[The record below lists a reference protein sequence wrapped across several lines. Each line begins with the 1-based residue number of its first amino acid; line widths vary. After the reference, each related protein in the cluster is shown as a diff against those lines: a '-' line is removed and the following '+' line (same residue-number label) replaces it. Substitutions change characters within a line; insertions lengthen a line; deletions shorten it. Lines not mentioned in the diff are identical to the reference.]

1 MKKTS
6 SLLLSLL
13 LPCLIHSAIVL
24 PDPELSTNGNQLEL
38 SWIGKA
44 DLYASGDL
52 SDWSLVGESLVAPY
66 NTSVSSTTYY
76 RVDHKVLN
84 YAVVDSRQTSSYDE
98 NGDVVTPITGAEYY
112 GQDAIY
118 SGTQPSYTD
127 NGDGTVTDN
136 NTGLIW
142 QQVPPEAFYT
152 WEEAQNYADNLVLG
166 GHDDWRLPTM
176 KESISLADF
185 RGSSRQQI
193 DLPYIDDT
201 YFTIHDPL
209 AVDTYVPSS
218 AENPNRSKRN
228 IDGQYWSSNAYIG
241 RTMNNNTSTFGFNFL
256 DGRIKSYP
264 NGMSGPTGTCFV
276 RCVRGPTDYGENNY
290 IDNGDGTITDL
301 STGLMWLK
309 EDSGATVG
317 TLDWIDAL
325 AWSEE
330 LEAAGFTDWR
340 LPNAKELHTLVDYT
354 RAPDAEDESRR
365 SAAIDPIFD
374 MTETE
379 SWFWTST
386 SLGDDLFAWAV
397 YVCFG
402 QASAVDTGT
411 GLPTINAHGAGA
423 MRSDPKT
430 GDPADFVG
438 EDGGHGPQNDQV
450 RIQNYVRPVRT
461 AFSVQDLQPEVE
473 QPNILLLIVDD
484 WGIDSSPLYNT
495 NPSASLPPMPTLD
508 ALAADGLLFENAY
521 VQPTCSPTRTNI
533 LTGRYSFRH
542 GVGAPVQGEAQLT
555 EAEITL
561 PEVFAAAGSPYAL
574 ASFGKYH
581 LNSGNI
587 QSIADTP
594 NTIAGW
600 PHFAGG
606 MGGGVNDYYDWTKV
620 TNGVIERNV
629 SDYPTTDTVDDAT
642 QWIEAQGDNPWFC
655 WIGFNAAHTPFHNPP
670 EELHSYTGIP
680 DEPVGANRRP
690 AYEAAL
696 EALDTE
702 ISRLLESVDMSNTMI
717 ILMGDNGTP
726 SGVVQEPFGNGRA
739 KGSLYDG
746 GTHVPFMITGPSVK
760 STGGTNA
767 LVHCVDLFDTILG
780 WTGIDYMDH
789 VPTDVAIDSISLSP
803 VLNGEAGNRQYA
815 LCENFGSDNGPEGSA
830 VTDGRYKL
838 VLITGSAEEFY
849 DLSVDENE
857 QDNLLDQGLSLEEQA
872 AYDDLVAYLTGL
884 YQGS

>member
-1 MKKTS
+1 MNKRF
-6 SLLLSLL
+6 SLLLLILPLL
-13 LPCLIHSAIVL
+13 AYTQIEL
-24 PDPELSTNGNQLEL
+24 PDPVLSTSGNQLEL
-38 SWIGKA
+38 EWTGKA
-44 DLYASGDL
+44 DLYQSTDL
-52 SDWSLVGESLVAPY
+52 NSWILVGQSLTAPY
-66 NTSVSSTTYY
+66 LGSLSESAFFQ
-76 RVDHKVLN
+76 VDHLVLN
-84 YAVVDSRQTSSYDE
+84 YNVVDTRQASAYDQ
-98 NGDVVTPITGAEYY
+98 NGNVVNPVTGEVYY
-112 GQDAIY
+112 GQDSNY

-127 NGDGTVTDN
+127 NGDGTVSDN
-136 NTGLIW
+136 NTGLMW

-152 WEEAQNYADNLVLG
+152 WEEAQSYAENLVLG

-176 KESISLADF
+176 KESLSLADF
-185 RGSSRQQI
+185 RGSSRNEI
-193 DLPYIDDT
+193 DLPYIDDSV
-201 YFTIHDPL
+201 FTIHDPL
-209 AVDTYVPSS
+209 AVTTYVPSS
-218 AENPNRSKRN
+218 AENPNRAKRN

-325 AWSEE
+325 AWAEN
-330 LEAAGFTDWR
+330 LEAAGYSDWR

-354 RAPDAEDESRR
+354 RAPDAEDASRR
-365 SAAIDPIFD
+365 TAAIDPIFD
-374 MTETE
+374 LTETE

-386 SLGDDLFAWAV
+386 SLGDDLFEWAV

-402 QASAVDTGT
+402 QASAVDTNT
-411 GLPTINAHGAGA
+411 GQPTINAHGAGA

-461 AFSVQDLQPEVE
+461 AFNPQDLEPVVE

-484 WGIDSSPLYNT
+484 WGIDSSSLYNT
-495 NPSASLPPMPTLD
+495 NTSASLLPMPTLD
-508 ALAADGLLFENAY
+508 ALAAQGLLFNSAY

-542 GVGAPVQGEAQLT
+542 GVGSPVSGNAQLT

-561 PEVFAAAGSPYAL
+561 PEVFAAASSPYAL

-581 LNSGNI
+581 LNAGNTNV
-587 QSIADTP
+587 IADTP

-606 MGGGVNDYYDWTKV
+606 MGGGVSDYYNWTKV
-620 TNGVIERNV
+620 TNGVVERNV
-629 SDYPTTDTVDDAT
+629 SDYVTTVTVNDAAT
-642 QWIEAQGDNPWFC
+642 WIESQVDNPWFC

-670 EELHSYTGIP
+670 EELHSYSGIP
-680 DEPVGANRRP
+680 DTPTGANRRP

-702 ISRLLESVDMSNTMI
+702 INRLLQSVDLSETMI
-717 ILMGDNGTP
+717 IVMGDNGTP
-726 SGVVQEPFGNGRA
+726 AGVVQAPFDNSHA
-739 KGSLYDG
+739 KGSVYDG
-746 GTHVPFMITGPSVK
+746 GTHVPFMIAGPEVKFTG
-760 STGGTNA
+760 STDA

-780 WTGIDYMDH
+780 WAGIDYMEH
-789 VPTDVAIDSISLSP
+789 VPVDVAIDSISLSP
-803 VLNGEAGNRQYA
+803 VLNGGVGERQFA
-815 LCENFGSDNGPEGSA
+815 LSESFGSSNDATASA

-838 VLITGSAEEFY
+838 VLVPDAPEEFY
-849 DLSVDENE
+849 DMATDENE
-857 QDNLLDQGLSLEEQA
+857 QENLLDSGLSTDEQA
-872 AYDDLVAYLTGL
+872 AYNALVAYVNGL
-884 YQGS
+884 N

>member
-1 MKKTS
+1 MNKTF
-6 SLLLSLL
+6 SLLLLFLPSLAY
-13 LPCLIHSAIVL
+13 PDIEI
-24 PDPELSTNGNQLEL
+24 PDPVLSVTGNQLEL
-38 SWIGKA
+38 NWIGKA
-44 DLYASGDL
+44 DLYESGDL
-52 SDWSLVGESLVAPY
+52 ENWNPVGQSLLAPFSGTVSD
-66 NTSVSSTTYY
+66 TSFY
-76 RVDHKVLN
+76 RVDHKILN
-84 YAVVDSRQTSSYDE
+84 YAVVDTRQASAYDLSG
-98 NGDVVTPITGAEYY
+98 NVVDPLPGEAYY
-112 GQDAIY
+112 GQDSLY

-152 WEEAQNYADNLVLG
+152 WEEAQSYADNLVLG

-185 RGSSRQQI
+185 RGSSRQSI
-193 DLPYIDDT
+193 DRPYIDDT
-201 YFTIHDPL
+201 VFTIHDPL
-209 AVDTYVPSS
+209 VVTTYVPSS

-241 RTMNNNTSTFGFNFL
+241 RTMNNNSSTFGFNFL

-264 NGMSGPTGTCFV
+264 NGMTGPTGTCFV

-301 STGLMWLK
+301 ATGLMWLK

-325 AWSEE
+325 AWSED
-330 LEAAGFTDWR
+330 LEAAGYTDWR

-354 RAPDAEDESRR
+354 RAPDAEDETRR

-374 MTETE
+374 LTETE

-402 QASAVDTGT
+402 QASAVDVNT

-461 AFSVQDLQPEVE
+461 AFTHQSAEPEVE
-473 QPNILLLIVDD
+473 QPNILLMIVDD
-484 WGIDSSPLYNT
+484 WGIDSSSLYNA

-508 ALAADGLLFENAY
+508 ALAADGLLFRKAY

-542 GVGAPVQGEAQLT
+542 GVGAPVSGSAQLT

-594 NTIAGW
+594 NTVAGW

-620 TNGVIERNV
+620 TNGVIERNI
-629 SDYPTTDTVDDAT
+629 SEYPTTVTVNDAAS
-642 QWIEAQGDNPWFC
+642 WIEEQGDNPWFC

-680 DEPVGANRRP
+680 DVPVGANRRP

-702 ISRLLESVDMSNTMI
+702 VSRLLESVDLSETMI

-726 SGVVQEPFGNGRA
+726 AGVVQEPFGNGHA
-739 KGSLYDG
+739 KGSVYEG
-746 GTHVPFMITGPSVK
+746 GTHVPFMIAGPGVGLK
-760 STGGTNA
+760 GSTDA
-767 LVHCVDLFDTILG
+767 LVHCVDIFDTILG
-780 WTGIDYMDH
+780 WAGIDYMDY
-789 VPTDVAIDSISLSP
+789 VPMDVTVDSVSLAP
-803 VLNGEAGNRQYA
+803 ILEGESGSRQFA
-815 LCENFGSDNGPEGSA
+815 LCESFGSDNDSAGTA
-830 VTDGRYKL
+830 VTDGNYKL
-838 VLITGSAEEFY
+838 VMISGSAEEFY
-849 DLSVDENE
+849 DLAVDENE
-857 QDNLLDQGLSLEEQA
+857 QDNLLDHGLNTTEQA
-872 AYDDLVAYLTGL
+872 AYDALVVYLSSLGF
-884 YQGS
+884 